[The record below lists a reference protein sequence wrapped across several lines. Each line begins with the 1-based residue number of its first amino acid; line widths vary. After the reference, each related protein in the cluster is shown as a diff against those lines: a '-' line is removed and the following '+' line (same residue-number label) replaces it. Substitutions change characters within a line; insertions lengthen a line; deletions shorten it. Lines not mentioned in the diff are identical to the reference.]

1 MRSLL
6 LACALCSIAADQP
19 VSRIAFGS
27 CAGQEKPQ
35 PIWDAV
41 LAAKPDLFIF
51 LGDNIYADTDNVE
64 IMRQKYG
71 QLGAQPG
78 FQRLRAAVP
87 VMAVWDDH
95 DFGSDDIGADNPI
108 KVQSQK
114 LFLDFFGEP
123 ADSPRR
129 SQAGIY
135 TARVF
140 GPPGRR
146 VQVIL
151 LDTRYHRTKLK
162 KSGRSYVPDDTP
174 GGTFLGESQWKWL
187 DEQLRQPAE
196 LRVVGSSIQVAAEE
210 HPFEKW
216 SNIPAERERLF
227 RLLKDTR
234 AGGVVFI
241 SGDRHLGEISVIDG
255 GVGYPLFDVTSS
267 GLNMG
272 VRNWRLPEV
281 NKRRVGTMTSGD
293 NFGFLAIDWDKPEP
307 VVRLQVRDADGEVTV
322 GQKVPL
328 AVLRPADALPKATAA
343 APARPVG
350 AGAVSPAE
358 AARHVGEKLT
368 VEFAVHGTGATRDRG
383 RVFLNSAERRDPG
396 NFTVVI
402 DMKKAGEAFKK
413 SGVDDPRE
421 HFKGKTVRVTGTVST
436 FNDAPQIVVE
446 DAGQV
451 VVVK

>member
-1 MRSLL
+1 MRLCLL
-6 LACALCSIAADQP
+6 LTSLFALAADQP
-19 VSRIAFGS
+19 VARIAFGS

-78 FQRLRAAVP
+78 FQKLRAAVP
-87 VMAVWDDH
+87 VMAMWDDH
-95 DFGSDDIGADNPI
+95 DFGKDDVGMENPI
-108 KVQSQK
+108 KTQAQK
-114 LFLDFFGEP
+114 QFLDFFGEP

-129 SQAGIY
+129 SQAGVY

-140 GPPGRR
+140 GPAGKR

-162 KSGRSYVPDDTP
+162 KAGKNYVPDESP
-174 GGTFLGESQWKWL
+174 GSTFLGEAQWKWL
-187 DEQLRQPAE
+187 EEQLRVPAE
-196 LRVVGSSIQVAAEE
+196 LRIIGSSIQVAAEE

-216 SNIPAERERLF
+216 ANIPAERERLF

-234 AGGVVFI
+234 ATGVVFI

-255 GVGYPLFDVTSS
+255 GMGYPLFDVTSS

-272 VRNWRLPEV
+272 VKHWRMPEV
-281 NKRRVGTMTSGD
+281 NKHRVGTMTSGD
-293 NFGFLAIDWDKPEP
+293 NFGLIAIDWDKPDP
-307 VVRLQVRDADGEVTV
+307 VVRLQVRDVDGEVTV
-322 GQKVPL
+322 AQKLSLAALQL
-328 AVLRPADALPKATAA
+328 AVVKPKEIAA
-343 APARPVG
+343 APKPVG
-350 AGAVSPAE
+350 AGAVTPAE
-358 AARHVGEKLT
+358 AAKHVGDKLV
-368 VEFAVHGTGATRDRG
+368 VEFVVAGTGATRDKS
-383 RVFLNSAERRDPG
+383 RVFLNSAERRDPA

-402 DMKKAGEAFKK
+402 DMKKAGETLKK
-413 SGVDDPRE
+413 AGVTDPRE
-421 HFKGKTVRVTGTVST
+421 HYKGKTVRVAGTVSK

-446 DAGQV
+446 DSAQIE
-451 VVVK
+451 VVK